1 MGQLEKIDKLESY
14 IDELG
19 NEIKHVKK
27 ASTYLRE
34 IEAQHLLVEKQL
46 ERVKLTTDA
55 LEIIQTHFID
65 KSNEFELQLNKNEN
79 RFKELSSTIVSSFS
93 ETEQYLK
100 EQIGVIK
107 LETSKVGKDV
117 WDLHSQTNI
126 LEQQVVSMS
135 SSVSTVNNSVI
146 ELQRNINQLVEKN
159 LELKEMVKQ
168 SDKNQTLSIKRL
180 EKSSIIMTIILLIA
194 IILIRIV

>member
-1 MGQLEKIDKLESY
+1 MGQLENIDKLESY

-19 NEIKHVKK
+19 TEIKHVKK

-46 ERVKLTTDA
+46 ERVKQTTDA
-55 LEIIQTHFID
+55 LEIIQSHFTE
-65 KSNEFELQLNKNEN
+65 KSKEFETQLKKNEN
-79 RFKELSSTIVSSFS
+79 RFKELSSTVVSSFS
-93 ETEQYLK
+93 ETEHYLK

-107 LETSKVGKDV
+107 NVSSKVGKDV
-117 WDLHSQTNI
+117 WDLQSKTNL

-135 SSVSTVNNSVI
+135 STVSTVNNSVI
-146 ELQRNINQLVEKN
+146 ELQRNINQLVQRN
-159 LELKEMVKQ
+159 LELKETVQQTNENQNQSVKRIEKISMV
-168 SDKNQTLSIKRL
+168 
-180 EKSSIIMTIILLIA
+180 MTSILLIA